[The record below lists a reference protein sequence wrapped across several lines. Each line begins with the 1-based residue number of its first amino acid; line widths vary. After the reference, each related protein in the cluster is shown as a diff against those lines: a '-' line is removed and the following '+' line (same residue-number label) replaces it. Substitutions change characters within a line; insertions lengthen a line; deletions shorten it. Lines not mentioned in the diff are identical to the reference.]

1 MIKFVYSYYWSPR
14 ADNNHARDHR
24 ARIMDSRGLVI
35 VAVGLPGAGKSRFH
49 EKFLPD
55 AVRCCQDLLKRREK
69 VEALV
74 EETVRAGRVAY
85 VDRTDLDPKQR
96 SHWVKIAKRCN
107 VEVVALR
114 FTASASTCIERAM
127 ARAAKGEHDGELNN
141 PDKVAG
147 LIGIMKNRQ
156 KPIGKGERFDKI
168 LEAHENDEDNV
179 ALVNALLG
187 RTPSPAKRKAP
198 AAEPDTQYLDSP
210 GFLPPQQKRS
220 KTDVVDLTA
229 ED

>member
-1 MIKFVYSYYWSPR
+1 MESK
-14 ADNNHARDHR
+14 
-24 ARIMDSRGLVI
+24 GLVI

-74 EETVRAGRVAY
+74 EETVRAGKIAY

-114 FTASASTCIERAM
+114 FTATASTCIERAK

-156 KPIGKGERFDKI
+156 KPIGKGERFDQV
-168 LEAHENDEDNV
+168 LDAYEDDDEKNV
-179 ALVNALLG
+179 ALVDALLG
-187 RTPSPAKRKAP
+187 RTPSPTKRKAP
-198 AAEPDTQYLDSP
+198 AAAEPDTQYLDSP
-210 GFLPPQQKRS
+210 GFLPPQQKRT
-220 KTDVVDLTA
+220 KKDVVDLTA

>member
-1 MIKFVYSYYWSPR
+1 MESK
-14 ADNNHARDHR
+14 
-24 ARIMDSRGLVI
+24 GLVI

-74 EETVRAGRVAY
+74 EETVRAGGIAY

-114 FTASASTCIERAM
+114 FTADVSTCIERAK
-127 ARAAKGEHDGELNN
+127 ARASRGEHDGELNN

-147 LIGIMKNRQ
+147 LVGMLKNRQ
-156 KPIGKGERFDKI
+156 KPIGKGERFDQV
-168 LEAHENDEDNV
+168 LEASEEDHENV

-187 RTPSPAKRKAP
+187 RTPSPTKRKAE
-198 AAEPDTQYLDSP
+198 EPDTQYLDSP
-210 GFLPPQQKRS
+210 GFLPPQQKRT
-220 KTDVVDLTA
+220 KKDAVVDLTA